1 MEIALQYNDGYSETL
16 FSFANNIN
24 TVDGG
29 SHLSGFRSALTG
41 VLNKY
46 ARDHGEQPRYLLL
59 AGDSF
64 DAVRAVKA
72 AEAARGV
79 PVMVLGMEIVRG
91 DDPATSPKVF

>member
-1 MEIALQYNDGYSETL
+1 MPEAAAAPVSIA
-16 FSFANNIN
+16 
-24 TVDGG
+24 
-29 SHLSGFRSALTG
+29 AL
-41 VLNKY
+41 LDDIRPLIAY

-64 DAVRAVKA
+64 DAV
-72 AEAARGV
+72 RGV